1 MIEDETLNEDGESD
15 MTSEDPDE
23 GREPYVKRDRAI
35 GYGPLR
41 IGTKFSF
48 TEDIYSLLFIAFVH
62 KEYKEEREQFKKT
75 KNKLIAEKLGVENSS
90 ESDDDDNAEEEEEE
104 EEAEEEQ
111 DENKSQEKSSLKTE
125 EEG

>member
-1 MIEDETLNEDGESD
+1 
-15 MTSEDPDE
+15 MTSDDPDE
-23 GREPYVKRDRAI
+23 ARVPYVKRDRAI

-48 TEDIYSLLFIAFVH
+48 TEDIYSLLFIAFVR

-104 EEAEEEQ
+104 GEEEQ
-111 DENKSQEKSSLKTE
+111 DENKTQEKSSLKTDE
-125 EEG
+125 EEK